1 MAVTRTKN
9 KIQFVQEILSVFTG
23 FRHSGRAYLEYL
35 RQSKGGDE
43 FDVRDMTIKPLFR
56 KLGYDETDFYNEVTI
71 QAGEVDLNIGS
82 EPLQPVITVET
93 KSTAIHDLKS
103 ARVDQLFPYI
113 KELHTPIGIVTNGRL
128 FEVWEQKVGMH
139 LLVNIDFVPIVAE
152 YLKKDISGITDDDFS
167 NIIKLMYLK
176 KEIRYISDEDLYAVP
191 EIDIVEA
198 TAFQNLLDDLAK
210 LVEITRV
217 DVEEQFNLYLEDYKI
232 FEQNQDKLEDWRL
245 DRLQRDHK
253 KSIQTIR
260 YFHRWAE
267 LNNID
272 LEKNQ
277 NGQEKFVTETM
288 YILINRILL
297 IRIAEDKGIIPRQI
311 SNGAIKDFKHF
322 IGGVKVDYNRLLKI
336 AYDTMLGV
344 YEHFFKHDIFDWYIP
359 DSELLLR
366 LLLFNK
372 YNFSHVNRDILGNLY
387 QKYIDKE
394 ERKRLGQFYTPDE
407 VVQYILDGIGYT
419 SDAGIENK
427 TLLDPACGSGGFL
440 VPAANRLITR
450 LKEKNF
456 DPVTILIKVRDNIY
470 GFDINPFAAHLTETN
485 LLFQVVDLIS
495 EAKKLDPNFR
505 MEQFNVFVTDSLRI
519 PEEGQKG
526 KNMSLFEHDLLDS
539 AAVYDAEIVKD
550 IKLKRCRFNEGVDF
564 IVGNPPYGAIVSPK
578 NNLKETFYIAKKEY
592 DSYTLFV
599 EMGLKYASVDSKVGY
614 IIPSV
619 SLTNDKNVNFRFFI
633 LNTSKIL
640 NVTTLP
646 YDVFPDVYVDTMII
660 ILEKYVSVLSAKC
673 EPGEIENFVSVNS
686 LSVKQ
691 SPKDLLSKKWTR
703 SLKINQL
710 KWLDNNKYIFDVY
723 YSTVRESILNKMKKD
738 VRALSDFAE
747 VKRGLQAYGRA
758 KGHTK
763 EQISKRIYHS
773 DQKKG
778 EDYLPELSGENIK
791 RYLIDFRNDKWIKY
805 GTHLA
810 EYTPMRFFEGP
821 RLLVRLMISRQ
832 FRIMAT
838 FTDKTYA
845 NSKHIYNVKFF
856 SDEIN
861 MKYVLALINSR
872 LYSYYQVKG
881 SSIALKDDFPQMTM
895 QEIRD
900 LPIKMAAKSKQ
911 KMFQKLV
918 DNILEIIKKI
928 QIVDEIL
935 EDFQCMLTKFKSEF
949 HEYSELQ
956 LIPLHDLAGLQHIQ
970 LEKRL
975 GKPNIQRD
983 AKRVYLT
990 KSYYLDLDTEVPAK
1004 YIELALKSMQDNLR
1018 GLTKPDILRL
1028 VKVPKDDK
1036 VLRAILKYNSDL
1048 KKQKIEL
1055 ERQRNAIDREIDE
1068 RVYELYGIT
1077 KEERRIIE
1085 GK

>member
-1 MAVTRTKN
+1 
-9 KIQFVQEILSVFTG
+9 
-23 FRHSGRAYLEYL
+23 
-35 RQSKGGDE
+35 
-43 FDVRDMTIKPLFR
+43 
-56 KLGYDETDFYNEVTI
+56 
-71 QAGEVDLNIGS
+71 
-82 EPLQPVITVET
+82 
-93 KSTAIHDLKS
+93 
-103 ARVDQLFPYI
+103 
-113 KELHTPIGIVTNGRL
+113 
-128 FEVWEQKVGMH
+128 
-139 LLVNIDFVPIVAE
+139 
-152 YLKKDISGITDDDFS
+152 
-167 NIIKLMYLK
+167 MYLK